1 MDTKKGRP
9 PIAKRVKRVH
19 VTLSQDDF
27 DTLQAFSSLTRTPVS
42 TFIRSV
48 VETSIP
54 DIKELTEAARAAQNG
69 STEIAKGKAA
79 SILAKHIQGA
89 SEVQQGLFNED

>member
-19 VTLSQDDF
+19 VTLSEDDYEA
-27 DTLQAFSSLTRTPVS
+27 LEAFSKLTRTS
-42 TFIRSV
+42 IASFIRSV

-54 DIKELTEAARAAQNG
+54 DIKDLTDAARAAQSG
-69 STEIAKGKAA
+69 STEFAKGRAA

-89 SEVQQGLFNED
+89 SEVQQGLFKDD